1 VLIREDGSGG
11 IRVADVRGDFTVE
24 RDGSGGIS
32 TENVD
37 GRVSIPD

>member
-1 VLIREDGSGG
+1 
-11 IRVADVRGDFTVE
+11 VRGDFTVE

-32 TENVD
+32 SANVD